1 MEKVLDALNAKII
14 AANKHQ
20 DLFLK
25 YKTLRTDEDRIMFT
39 LNVMLEYNIIP
50 QVCDNKKDAKES
62 EKLREQGNKLF
73 ISTPLKNYTCVE
85 ALKLYT
91 KSIAYAP
98 YPSEQL
104 ALAYA
109 NRSAVLIKLH
119 KYKLCIQ
126 DIDRT
131 LALAYPNNLRAKLY
145 VRKVECLNALK
156 NPNIED
162 TIKEAQYWLEKISL
176 DNRKKLNEK
185 LKSIKNMLPS
195 QKFKKEKFMKQAPL
209 PKIKTHNIE
218 VPCASDAI
226 TIKYNDKYGRHIV
239 ATRKIN
245 PGEVIAIEKPYSLI
259 LTPDNIHTHC
269 SNCLEVSWANI
280 PCEYCTYAMYCSEE
294 CKAMEWKK
302 YHDIECTIFPS
313 MLKMNFVKLDLF
325 SLRLAIQAVREA
337 TSIQELKKEL
347 EEVDSCE
354 DPRTKGF
361 SKNGIFLSD
370 KYRSLLGLI
379 TNTEK
384 RSVQDL
390 FRRSLDASF
399 ILYFLATCSNMFGNP
414 LKKDLSVLIKNDN
427 VIFIGGLILR
437 HQQLIPSNIHSFSE
451 ECGLDAVERGI
462 AAMPFFSLINHSCNP
477 NILRHSR
484 SNCMIIYVMYPI
496 KKGEQLY
503 DNYGQH
509 YAITPKEERQKEL
522 LKQYYFKCNCLAC
535 QEDWPLY
542 YNLKSF
548 KSLIKKKEDENKI
561 NHVLRKFN
569 NYVDIATE
577 GNISD
582 KHIIDDLLKM
592 IEVLYDLVPMPCEE
606 MNNVVETLKRVYDL
620 NGNRF
625 EIPDL

>member
-25 YKTLRTDEDRIMFT
+25 YKTLHTDEDRIMFT

-62 EKLREQGNKLF
+62 EKLREQGNKIF

-156 NPNIED
+156 NPNVED
-162 TIKEAQYWLEKISL
+162 TIKEAQYWLEKVSL

-259 LTPDNIHTHC
+259 LTPDNIYTHC

-302 YHDIECTIFPS
+302 YHDIECAIFPS

-337 TSIQELKKEL
+337 TSIQELRKEL

-361 SKNGIFLSD
+361 SKNGMFLSD

-427 VIFIGGLILR
+427 VIFVGGLILR

-484 SNCMIIYVMYPI
+484 SNYMIIYVIYPI

-548 KSLIKKKEDENKI
+548 KSLIKKKEDESKI

-582 KHIIDDLLKM
+582 KHIVDDLLKM
-592 IEVLYDLVPMPCEE
+592 IEVLYDLVPMPCAE

>member
-25 YKTLRTDEDRIMFT
+25 YKTLHTDEDRIMFT

-62 EKLREQGNKLF
+62 EKLREQGNKIF

-156 NPNIED
+156 NPNVED
-162 TIKEAQYWLEKISL
+162 TIKEAQYWLEKVSL

-259 LTPDNIHTHC
+259 LTPDNIYTHC

-302 YHDIECTIFPS
+302 YHDIECAIFPS

-337 TSIQELKKEL
+337 TSIQELRKEL

-361 SKNGIFLSD
+361 SKNGMFLSD

-484 SNCMIIYVMYPI
+484 SNYMIIYVIYPI

-548 KSLIKKKEDENKI
+548 KSLIKKKEDESKI

-582 KHIIDDLLKM
+582 KHIVDDLLKM
-592 IEVLYDLVPMPCEE
+592 IEVLYDLVPMPCAE

>member
-25 YKTLRTDEDRIMFT
+25 YKTLHTDEDRIMFT

-62 EKLREQGNKLF
+62 EKLREQGNKIF

-156 NPNIED
+156 NPNVED
-162 TIKEAQYWLEKISL
+162 TIKEAQYWLEKVSL

-245 PGEVIAIEKPYSLI
+245 P
-259 LTPDNIHTHC
+259 
-269 SNCLEVSWANI
+269 EVSWANI

-302 YHDIECTIFPS
+302 YHDIECAIFPS

-337 TSIQELKKEL
+337 TSIQELRKEL

-361 SKNGIFLSD
+361 SKNGMFLSD

-427 VIFIGGLILR
+427 VIFVGGLILR

-484 SNCMIIYVMYPI
+484 SNYMIIYVIYPI

-548 KSLIKKKEDENKI
+548 KSLIKKKEDESKI

-582 KHIIDDLLKM
+582 KHIVDDLLKM
-592 IEVLYDLVPMPCEE
+592 IEVLYDLVPMPCAE